1 MIDTIARELETALV
15 ELLLE
20 EAIQRASESTD
31 AQ

>member
-15 ELLLE
+15 ELFLE
-20 EAIQRASESTD
+20 EAIQQASVDSD